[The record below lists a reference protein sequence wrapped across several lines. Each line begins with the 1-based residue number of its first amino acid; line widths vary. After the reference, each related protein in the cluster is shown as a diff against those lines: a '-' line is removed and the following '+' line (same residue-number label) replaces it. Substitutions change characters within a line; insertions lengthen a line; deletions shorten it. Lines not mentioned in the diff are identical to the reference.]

1 MKKYLTAAGI
11 IAIPVVISVLG
22 ITFTGI
28 DKTHAPRIFGATYMT
43 RNNPYFDVVHEGIEE
58 VVEGNGDIL
67 ISRDPSQD
75 QEKQNSQILE
85 MIDEGIEVL
94 FLNPVDFEAVKPA
107 LEACR
112 EAGVTVIDIDTV
124 VKDRE
129 YVTAI
134 IETDNYKA
142 GALCAQDM
150 MQRVDSARIVLLDN
164 PIQSS
169 ITDRVQGFLD
179 EIEDND
185 RYVVVYQ
192 KASAGELEVAADNMS
207 EFLKMDIDFNVVLGG
222 NDPTAL
228 GALATLQQYHRED
241 GILIYGIDGS
251 PDFKSMLELGYVT
264 GTSAQSPR
272 SIGLL
277 AAEKA
282 YEYLDGQEIEPYIS
296 IEPYMINRENLDNYE
311 IDVWQ

>member
-1 MKKYLTAAGI
+1 MKKYLISAGI
-11 IAIPVVISVLG
+11 IVLAVTIMTARG
-22 ITFTGI
+22 MYTSR
-28 DKTHAPRIFGATYMT
+28 DRTHEPRIFGATYMT

-94 FLNPVDFEAVKPA
+94 FLNPVDMETVEPA

-124 VKDRE
+124 VKNTE

-142 GALCAQDM
+142 GALCARDM
-150 MQRVDSARIVLLDN
+150 IERVDSARIVVLDN
-164 PIQSS
+164 PIQTS

-179 EIEDND
+179 EIQDND
-185 RYVVVYQ
+185 NYTVVYQ

-207 EFLKMDIDFNVVLGG
+207 EFLEMGIDFNVVLGG

-228 GALATLQQYHRED
+228 GALATLQQYHMEE

-251 PDFKSMLELGYVT
+251 PDFKAMLELGYVT

-272 SIGLL
+272 TIGTM

-282 YEYLDGQEIEPYIS
+282 YEYLGGKEIEAYIS
-296 IEPYMINRENLDNYE
+296 IEPYMINKENLANYE
-311 IDVWQ
+311 INVWQ

>member
-1 MKKYLTAAGI
+1 MKKYLIPTGI
-11 IAIPVVISVLG
+11 IVFAITILAVGGLYA
-22 ITFTGI
+22 
-28 DKTHAPRIFGATYMT
+28 KTSRTREPRIFGATYMT

-94 FLNPVDFEAVKPA
+94 FLNPVDLEAVEPA
-107 LEACR
+107 LEACK

-124 VKDRE
+124 VKNTE

-150 MQRVDSARIVLLDN
+150 MGRIDSARIVVLNN

-169 ITDRVQGFLD
+169 IIDRVQGFLD
-179 EIEDND
+179 EIQDND
-185 RYVVVYQ
+185 NYVVVYQ
-192 KASAGELEVAADNMS
+192 KASAGEFEVAADNMS
-207 EFLKMDIDFNVVLGG
+207 EFLEMDIDFNVVLGG

-228 GALATLQQYHRED
+228 GALATLQQYHREE

-272 SIGLL
+272 TIGTI

-282 YEYLDGQEIEPYIS
+282 YAYLDGEEIEPYIS
-296 IEPYMINRENLDNYE
+296 IEPYMINRENLGNYE
-311 IDVWQ
+311 VDVWQ